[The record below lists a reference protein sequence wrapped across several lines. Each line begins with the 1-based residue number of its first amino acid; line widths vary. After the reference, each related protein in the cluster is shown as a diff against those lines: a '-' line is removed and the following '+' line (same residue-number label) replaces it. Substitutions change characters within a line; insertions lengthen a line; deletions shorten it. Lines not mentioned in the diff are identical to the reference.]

1 MKKLLSLVLALLMC
15 LGLLSACGG
24 TPEESAVSE
33 SPEAGNEAVPDSSD
47 PVNIVLLI
55 NGTLGDKSFFDSA
68 ENGMQLIKEKYGDAV
83 ELRTV
88 EMSYDATKWTP
99 TLIEFSED
107 DETDIIISGTW
118 QMVDRVAEVA
128 PDYPEKKYIVYDAS
142 MDYTT
147 GDYGNVYSILYK
159 QNEGSFLAGAAAAMA
174 SETGVFGFVG
184 GMDNVTIND
193 FLVGLIEGAQYI
205 NPDMKFAVAYIGN
218 FDDAVKCKEITL
230 SQISNQK
237 ADVVYGCAGQAG
249 LGNIEAAAENGVYSI
264 GGDSDQAMIL
274 KESNEDK
281 ASCIITSIMKR
292 VDMSLLKAVSDYMDG
307 SLEWGTAGELGL
319 NDQAVGLAKNEYYES
334 ILTEEQRAQ
343 IDEIEQKIIDGEIT
357 VGTAFGMTT
366 EEIEALRNSV
376 QP

>member
-1 MKKLLSLVLALLMC
+1 MKKLLSLVLAVLMC
-15 LGLLSACGG
+15 LALLSACGEEPVTTPSSENPQSSE
-24 TPEESAVSE
+24 TPENT
-33 SPEAGNEAVPDSSD
+33 GTD

-68 ENGMQLIKEKYGDAV
+68 ENGMQMIKEKYGDQV

-107 DETDIIISGTW
+107 EDTDIIISGTW

-128 PDYPEKKYIVYDAS
+128 PDYPDKKYIVYDAS

-147 GDYGNVYSILYK
+147 GEYDNVYSILYK
-159 QNEGSFLAGAAAAMA
+159 QNEASFLAGAASAMV
-174 SETGVFGFVG
+174 SKTGVFGFVG

-230 SQISNQK
+230 SQINNQK

-249 LGNIEAAAENGVYSI
+249 LGNIEAAAENGVYSL

-274 KESNEDK
+274 KDSNEEK
-281 ASCIITSIMKR
+281 AECIITSIMKR

-307 SLEWGTAGELGL
+307 TLEWGTAGELGL
-319 NDQAVGLAKNEYYES
+319 VDQSVGLAKNEYYYA

-343 IDEIEQKIIDGEIT
+343 IDEIEQMIIDGDIV

>member
-1 MKKLLSLVLALLMC
+1 
-15 LGLLSACGG
+15 
-24 TPEESAVSE
+24 
-33 SPEAGNEAVPDSSD
+33 
-47 PVNIVLLI
+47 
-55 NGTLGDKSFFDSA
+55 
-68 ENGMQLIKEKYGDAV
+68 
-83 ELRTV
+83 
-88 EMSYDATKWTP
+88 
-99 TLIEFSED
+99 
-107 DETDIIISGTW
+107 
-118 QMVDRVAEVA
+118 
-128 PDYPEKKYIVYDAS
+128 
-142 MDYTT
+142 
-147 GDYGNVYSILYK
+147 
-159 QNEGSFLAGAAAAMA
+159 MA

-292 VDMSLLKAVSDYMDG
+292 VDMSLLKAVSDYMEG

-319 NDQAVGLAKNEYYES
+319 NDQAVGLAKNEYYEA

>member
-1 MKKLLSLVLALLMC
+1 MKKLLSLALAFLMC
-15 LGLLSACGG
+15 LALLSACGE
-24 TPEESAVSE
+24 TPSE
-33 SPEAGNEAVPDSSD
+33 TPDSEAPQNSDNAENTGTD

-68 ENGMQLIKEKYGDAV
+68 ENGMKMIKEKYGDQV

-107 DETDIIISGTW
+107 EETDIIISGTW

-128 PDYPEKKYIVYDAS
+128 PDYPDKKYIVYDAS
-142 MDYTT
+142 MDYTS
-147 GDYGNVYSILYK
+147 GEYENVYSILYK
-159 QNEGSFLAGAAAAMA
+159 QNEGSFLAGAASAMV

-230 SQISNQK
+230 SQINNQK

-274 KESNEDK
+274 KESNEEK
-281 ASCIITSIMKR
+281 AKCIITSIMKR
-292 VDMSLLKAVSDYMDG
+292 VDMSLLKAVSDYMEG
-307 SLEWGTAGELGL
+307 TLAWGTAGELGL
-319 NDQAVGLAKNEYYES
+319 ADQSIGLAKNEYYDS

-343 IDEIEQKIIDGEIT
+343 IDEIEQMIIDGDIV

>member
-1 MKKLLSLVLALLMC
+1 MKKLLSLVLALVMC
-15 LGLLSACGG
+15 LGLLSACGD
-24 TPEESAVSE
+24 TPEKPVVSE
-33 SPEAGNEAVPDSSD
+33 STENGNEAVTDSTD

-292 VDMSLLKAVSDYMDG
+292 VDMSLLKAVSDYMEG

-319 NDQAVGLAKNEYYES
+319 NDQAVGLAKNEYYEA

>member
-15 LGLLSACGG
+15 LGLLSACGD
-24 TPEESAVSE
+24 TPEKPVGSE
-33 SPEAGNEAVPDSSD
+33 NPENGNEAVPDSTD

-205 NPDMKFAVAYIGN
+205 NPGMKFAVAYIGN

-249 LGNIEAAAENGVYSI
+249 LGNIEAAAENGIYSI

-307 SLEWGTAGELGL
+307 NLEWGTAGELGL
-319 NDQAVGLAKNEYYES
+319 NDQAVGLAKNEYYEA